1 MKPLVLLRPEPGL
14 GASAA
19 TVRALGLTV
28 IECPL
33 FVVEPLAWQAP
44 PAEQFDA
51 LLLTSANAV
60 RHAGDGLAG
69 YRALPVLAVGDATA
83 EAARAAGLV
92 VERVGDG
99 GVTDLLAAEPT
110 ERRLLHLAGQHV
122 AEPKRAM
129 TVVAVYASI
138 EIADAVLPS
147 LGNTVIA
154 VHSPR
159 AGKRLAELVHDRSGA
174 TVAAISIAAAAACGS
189 GWAAI
194 ETAAAPDDSS
204 LLALAARLC
213 QGSDPE

>member
-14 GASAA
+14 SVSAA
-19 TVRALGLTV
+19 AARALGLTV

-33 FVVEPLAWQAP
+33 FVAVPLAWQAP
-44 PAEQFDA
+44 PVAQFDA
-51 LLLTSANAV
+51 LLLTSANAA
-60 RHAGDGLAG
+60 RHAGDGLGA
-69 YRALPVLAVGDATA
+69 YRALPVLAVGPATA

-92 VERVGDG
+92 VERVGSG
-99 GVTDLLAAEPT
+99 GITDLLAAEPT
-110 ERRLLHLAGQHV
+110 ERRLLHLTGQHV
-122 AEPKRAM
+122 TAPGRAM
-129 TVVAVYASI
+129 TTVAVYASI
-138 EIADAVLPS
+138 EIADAVLPP

-154 VHSPR
+154 VHSSR
-159 AGKRLAELVHDRSGA
+159 AAKRLAELAHDRSGA

-194 ETAAAPDDSS
+194 VTAPAPDDSS

>member
-1 MKPLVLLRPEPGL
+1 MKPLVLLRPESGL
-14 GASAA
+14 SASAA
-19 TVRALGLTV
+19 AARALGLKV

-33 FVVEPLAWQAP
+33 FVVVPVAWQAP
-44 PAEQFDA
+44 PPEQFDA
-51 LLLTSANAV
+51 LLLTSASAV
-60 RHAGDGLAG
+60 RHAGDGLAA
-69 YRALPVLAVGDATA
+69 YRALPALAVGAATA
-83 EAARAAGLV
+83 EAARAAGLM

-99 GVTDLLAAEPT
+99 SVTDLLAAEPT
-110 ERRLLHLAGQHV
+110 ERRLLHLAGQHIT
-122 AEPKRAM
+122 EPGRAM

-138 EIADAVLPS
+138 EIADAVLPP

-159 AGKRLAELVHDRSGA
+159 AANRLAALAHDRSGA
-174 TVAAISIAAAAACGS
+174 TVAAISIAAAAACES

-194 ETAAAPDDSS
+194 ETAAAPNDSS

>member
-14 GASAA
+14 SASAA
-19 TVRALGLTV
+19 TARALGLTV

-51 LLLTSANAV
+51 LLMTSANAI
-60 RHAGDGLAG
+60 RHAGNGLAA
-69 YRALPVLAVGDATA
+69 YRALPVLAVGEATA
-83 EAARAAGLV
+83 EAAMAAGLV
-92 VERVGDG
+92 VERVGFG

-110 ERRLLHLAGQHV
+110 ERRLLHLAGQQV
-122 AEPKRAM
+122 AEPGRAI
-129 TVVAVYASI
+129 TTVAVYVSI

-147 LGNTVIA
+147 LGNTVVA

-159 AGKRLAELVHDRSGA
+159 AAKRLAELAHDRSGA
-174 TVAAISIAAAAACGS
+174 TVAAISATAAAACGS

-194 ETAAAPDDSS
+194 ETAAAPDDWS